1 MILNIY
7 KPKGITSF
15 GVVKKIRKIVG
26 EKKVGHGGT
35 LDPFA
40 EGVLI
45 IGTGSNTKDL
55 KKITDTNKTYT
66 ASIKLGKTTN
76 TLDPEGDVI
85 EKKKIPRLNESK
97 INKVLESFLGSSMQ
111 TPPMFS
117 AKKIGGVK
125 LYELARKNII
135 VDRKPTQINISDIN
149 LISFNETNIEFT
161 VSCSKGTYIRVLGK
175 DIAEK
180 LGIDISTVSRS
191 TRGKYVDTPYG
202 VFELKYYLS
211 ESITLGCGKNVATF
225 NIKRSLEKI
234 ILNEDKDNP
243 YNDDILVSKLADENF
258 KLARRTVAKYRDQLG
273 YPVARLRKKI

>member
-7 KPKGITSF
+7 KPNGITSF

-45 IGTGSNTKDL
+45 IGTGSDTKEL
-55 KKITDTNKTYT
+55 KRITDTDKTYT
-66 ASIKLGKTTN
+66 ASIELGRTTN

-85 EKKKIPRLNESK
+85 EKKKIPRLSESK
-97 INKVLESFLGSSMQ
+97 INKVLDSFLGVSMQ

-135 VDRKPTQINISDIN
+135 VDREPSQINISSIN
-149 LISFNETNIEFT
+149 L
-161 VSCSKGTYIRVLGK
+161 
-175 DIAEK
+175 
-180 LGIDISTVSRS
+180 
-191 TRGKYVDTPYG
+191 
-202 VFELKYYLS
+202 
-211 ESITLGCGKNVATF
+211 
-225 NIKRSLEKI
+225 
-234 ILNEDKDNP
+234 
-243 YNDDILVSKLADENF
+243 
-258 KLARRTVAKYRDQLG
+258 
-273 YPVARLRKKI
+273 

>member
-45 IGTGSNTKDL
+45 IGTGSDTKEL
-55 KKITDTNKTYT
+55 KRITDTDKTYT
-66 ASIKLGKTTN
+66 ASIELGITTN

-85 EKKKIPRLNESK
+85 EKRKIPRLSESK
-97 INKVLESFLGSSMQ
+97 INKVLDSFLGVSMQ

-135 VDRKPTQINISDIN
+135 VDREPTQINISHIN
-149 LISFNETNIEFT
+149 LINFNETNIVFS

-175 DIAEK
+175 EIAEK
-180 LGIDISTVSRS
+180 LGTVGYLNSLIRTRVGEYFIDDSVSL
-191 TRGKYVDTPYG
+191 DQ
-202 VFELKYYLS
+202 
-211 ESITLGCGKNVATF
+211 
-225 NIKRSLEKI
+225 
-234 ILNEDKDNP
+234 
-243 YNDDILVSKLADENF
+243 F
-258 KLARRTVAKYRDQLG
+258 KLSWKSYAH
-273 YPVARLRKKI
+273 

>member
-45 IGTGSNTKDL
+45 IGTGSDTKEL
-55 KKITDTNKTYT
+55 KKITDTDKTYT
-66 ASIKLGKTTN
+66 ASIELGKTTN

-85 EKKKIPRLNESK
+85 EKKKIPRLSKSK
-97 INKVLESFLGSSMQ
+97 INKVLKSFLGSSMQ

-135 VDRKPTQINISDIN
+135 VDREPTQINISDIN
-149 LISFNETNIEFT
+149 LINFNETNIVFT

-175 DIAEK
+175 EIAEK
-180 LGIDISTVSRS
+180 LGTVGYLNSLIRTRVGEYLIDDSVSL
-191 TRGKYVDTPYG
+191 DQ
-202 VFELKYYLS
+202 
-211 ESITLGCGKNVATF
+211 
-225 NIKRSLEKI
+225 
-234 ILNEDKDNP
+234 
-243 YNDDILVSKLADENF
+243 F
-258 KLARRTVAKYRDQLG
+258 KLSWKSYAH
-273 YPVARLRKKI
+273 

>member
-15 GVVKKIRKIVG
+15 GVVKKIRKIVC

-45 IGTGSNTKDL
+45 IGTGSDTKEL
-55 KKITDTNKTYT
+55 KKITDTDKSYT
-66 ASIKLGKTTN
+66 ASISLGKTTN
-76 TLDPEGDVI
+76 TLDPEGEVI
-85 EKKKIPRLNESK
+85 EKKKIPRLSESK
-97 INKVLESFLGSSMQ
+97 INKVLESFLGASMQ

-149 LISFNETNIEFT
+149 LINFSETNIVFT

-175 DIAEK
+175 EIAEK
-180 LGIDISTVSRS
+180 LGTVGYLNSLIRTRVGEYLIDDST
-191 TRGKYVDTPYG
+191 
-202 VFELKYYLS
+202 
-211 ESITLGCGKNVATF
+211 
-225 NIKRSLEKI
+225 SL
-234 ILNEDKDNP
+234 NQ
-243 YNDDILVSKLADENF
+243 F
-258 KLARRTVAKYRDQLG
+258 KLSWKS
-273 YPVARLRKKI
+273 

>member
-45 IGTGSNTKDL
+45 IGTGNDTKEL
-55 KKITDTNKTYT
+55 KKITDTDKTYT
-66 ASIKLGKTTN
+66 ASIELGKTTN

-85 EKKKIPRLNESK
+85 EKKKIPRISESK
-97 INKVLESFLGSSMQ
+97 INKVLKSFLGASMQ

-117 AKKIGGVK
+117 AKKIGGIK
-125 LYELARKNII
+125 LYELARKNIT

-149 LISFNETNIEFT
+149 LINFNETNIVFT
-161 VSCSKGTYIRVLGK
+161 VACSKGTYIRVLGK
-175 DIAEK
+175 EIAEK
-180 LGIDISTVSRS
+180 LGTVGYLNSLIRTRVGEYLIDDSVS
-191 TRGKYVDTPYG
+191 
-202 VFELKYYLS
+202 
-211 ESITLGCGKNVATF
+211 
-225 NIKRSLEKI
+225 
-234 ILNEDKDNP
+234 LNH
-243 YNDDILVSKLADENF
+243 F
-258 KLARRTVAKYRDQLG
+258 KLLWKSYAH
-273 YPVARLRKKI
+273 

>member
-45 IGTGSNTKDL
+45 IGTGSDTKEL
-55 KKITDTNKTYT
+55 KKITDTDKSYT
-66 ASIKLGKTTN
+66 ASISLGKTTN
-76 TLDPEGDVI
+76 TLDPEGEVI
-85 EKKKIPRLNESK
+85 EKKKIPRLSESK
-97 INKVLESFLGSSMQ
+97 INKVLKSFLGESMQ

-135 VDRKPTQINISDIN
+135 VEREPTQINISDIH
-149 LISFNETNIEFT
+149 LINFNETNIVFT
-161 VSCSKGTYIRVLGK
+161 VSCTKGTYIRVLGK
-175 DIAEK
+175 EIAEE
-180 LGIDISTVSRS
+180 LGTVGYLRS
-191 TRGKYVDTPYG
+191 LIRTRVGKYYIDDSV
-202 VFELKYYLS
+202 
-211 ESITLGCGKNVATF
+211 
-225 NIKRSLEKI
+225 SL
-234 ILNEDKDNP
+234 NQ
-243 YNDDILVSKLADENF
+243 F
-258 KLARRTVAKYRDQLG
+258 KLSWK
-273 YPVARLRKKI
+273 

>member
-15 GVVKKIRKIVG
+15 GVVKKIRKIVC

-45 IGTGSNTKDL
+45 IGTGSDTKEL
-55 KKITDTNKTYT
+55 KKITDTDKSYT
-66 ASIKLGKTTN
+66 ASISLGKTTN
-76 TLDPEGDVI
+76 TLDPEGEVI
-85 EKKKIPRLNESK
+85 EKKKIPRLSESK
-97 INKVLESFLGSSMQ
+97 INKVLESFLGASMQ

-149 LISFNETNIEFT
+149 LINFNETNIVFT

-175 DIAEK
+175 EIAEK
-180 LGIDISTVSRS
+180 LGTVGYLNSLTRTRVGEYFIDDSVPL
-191 TRGKYVDTPYG
+191 DQ
-202 VFELKYYLS
+202 
-211 ESITLGCGKNVATF
+211 
-225 NIKRSLEKI
+225 
-234 ILNEDKDNP
+234 
-243 YNDDILVSKLADENF
+243 F
-258 KLARRTVAKYRDQLG
+258 KLSWKSYAH
-273 YPVARLRKKI
+273 

>member
-15 GVVKKIRKIVG
+15 GVVKKIRKIIS

-45 IGTGSNTKDL
+45 IGTGKDTKKL
-55 KKITDTNKTYT
+55 KNITDSDKSYT
-66 ASIKLGKTTN
+66 ASIQLGKITD
-76 TLDPEGDVI
+76 TLDPEGVVTR
-85 EKKKIPRLNESK
+85 KKKIPKLNNLK
-97 INKVLESFLGSSMQ
+97 IDKILNSFLGISMQ

-135 VDRKPTQINISDIN
+135 IDREKAQINISDIS
-149 LISFNETNIEFT
+149 LINFNETKISFS

-175 DIAEK
+175 EIAEK
-180 LGIDISTVSRS
+180 LGTVGYLDSLIRTRVGEYFIDDSVSL
-191 TRGKYVDTPYG
+191 DQ
-202 VFELKYYLS
+202 FELSWKSY
-211 ESITLGCGKNVATF
+211 AH
-225 NIKRSLEKI
+225 
-234 ILNEDKDNP
+234 
-243 YNDDILVSKLADENF
+243 
-258 KLARRTVAKYRDQLG
+258 
-273 YPVARLRKKI
+273 

>member
-15 GVVKKIRKIVG
+15 GVVKKIRKIVC

-45 IGTGSNTKDL
+45 IGTGSDTKEL
-55 KKITDTNKTYT
+55 KKITDTDKSYT
-66 ASIKLGKTTN
+66 ASISLGKTTN
-76 TLDPEGDVI
+76 TLDPEGEVI
-85 EKKKIPRLNESK
+85 EKKKIPRLSESK
-97 INKVLESFLGSSMQ
+97 INKVLKSFLGVSMQ
-111 TPPMFS
+111 MPPMFS

-149 LISFNETNIEFT
+149 LINFNETNIVFT

-175 DIAEK
+175 EIAEK
-180 LGIDISTVSRS
+180 LGTVGYLNSLIRTRVGEYCID
-191 TRGKYVDTPYG
+191 D
-202 VFELKYYLS
+202 
-211 ESITLGCGKNVATF
+211 SIL
-225 NIKRSLEKI
+225 L
-234 ILNEDKDNP
+234 DQ
-243 YNDDILVSKLADENF
+243 F
-258 KLARRTVAKYRDQLG
+258 KLSWKSYAH
-273 YPVARLRKKI
+273 

>member
-1 MILNIY
+1 MIINIY

-45 IGTGSNTKDL
+45 IGTSSDTKEL
-55 KKITDTNKTYT
+55 KKITDTDKTYT
-66 ASIKLGKTTN
+66 ASIKLGKATN
-76 TLDPEGDVI
+76 THDVEGDVI

-135 VDRKPTQINISDIN
+135 VDRSPTQINISDIN
-149 LISFNETNIEFT
+149 LINFNETNIVFT

-175 DIAEK
+175 EIAEK
-180 LGIDISTVSRS
+180 LGTVGYLNSLIR
-191 TRGKYVDTPYG
+191 TRVGEYFINDSVP
-202 VFELKYYLS
+202 L
-211 ESITLGCGKNVATF
+211 
-225 NIKRSLEKI
+225 
-234 ILNEDKDNP
+234 DK
-243 YNDDILVSKLADENF
+243 F
-258 KLARRTVAKYRDQLG
+258 KLSWKSYTH
-273 YPVARLRKKI
+273 

>member
-15 GVVKKIRKIVG
+15 GVVKKIRRIVG

-45 IGTGSNTKDL
+45 IGTGSDTKEL
-55 KKITDTNKTYT
+55 KKITNTDKAYT
-66 ASIKLGKTTN
+66 ASIELGKTTD
-76 TLDPEGDVI
+76 TLDPEGDVL
-85 EKKKIPRLNESK
+85 EKKKIPRLTESK
-97 INKVLESFLGSSMQ
+97 INKVLESFLGPSMQ

-135 VDRKPTQINISDIN
+135 VDRKPAQINISDIS
-149 LISFNETNIEFT
+149 LINFNGTNIVFT

-175 DIAEK
+175 EIAEK
-180 LGIDISTVSRS
+180 LDTVGYLNSLIRTRVGEYLIDQSVS
-191 TRGKYVDTPYG
+191 P
-202 VFELKYYLS
+202 
-211 ESITLGCGKNVATF
+211 
-225 NIKRSLEKI
+225 
-234 ILNEDKDNP
+234 
-243 YNDDILVSKLADENF
+243 
-258 KLARRTVAKYRDQLG
+258 DQL
-273 YPVARLRKKI
+273 KMSWKS

>member
-1 MILNIY
+1 MIINIY

-15 GVVKKIRKIVG
+15 GVVKIVRKIVG

-45 IGTGSNTKDL
+45 IGTSSDTKEL
-55 KKITDTNKTYT
+55 KKITDSDKTYT
-66 ASIKLGKTTN
+66 ASIELGKTTN

-85 EKKKIPRLNESK
+85 KKKKIPILSESK
-97 INKVLESFLGSSMQ
+97 INKVLDSFLGLSMQ

-149 LISFNETNIEFT
+149 IINYNETNIVFN

-175 DIAEK
+175 EIAEK
-180 LGIDISTVSRS
+180 LGTVGHLNSLIRTS
-191 TRGKYVDTPYG
+191 VGKYVINDS
-202 VFELKYYLS
+202 V
-211 ESITLGCGKNVATF
+211 
-225 NIKRSLEKI
+225 SL
-234 ILNEDKDNP
+234 DQ
-243 YNDDILVSKLADENF
+243 F
-258 KLARRTVAKYRDQLG
+258 KLLWKSYTH
-273 YPVARLRKKI
+273 

>member
-45 IGTGSNTKDL
+45 IGTGSDTKEL
-55 KKITDTNKTYT
+55 KRITDTDKTYT
-66 ASIKLGKTTN
+66 ASIELGITTN

-85 EKKKIPRLNESK
+85 EKREIPRLSESK
-97 INKVLESFLGSSMQ
+97 INKVLDSFLGVSMQ

-125 LYELARKNII
+125 LYELARKNIF
-135 VDRKPTQINISDIN
+135 VDREPSQINISSIN
-149 LISFNETNIEFT
+149 LINFNGTNIIFS
-161 VSCSKGTYIRVLGK
+161 VSCSKGTYIRVVGK
-175 DIAEK
+175 EIAEK
-180 LGIDISTVSRS
+180 LGRVGYLNSLIRTRVGEYFIDDSVPL
-191 TRGKYVDTPYG
+191 DQ
-202 VFELKYYLS
+202 
-211 ESITLGCGKNVATF
+211 
-225 NIKRSLEKI
+225 
-234 ILNEDKDNP
+234 
-243 YNDDILVSKLADENF
+243 F
-258 KLARRTVAKYRDQLG
+258 KLSWKSYAH
-273 YPVARLRKKI
+273 

>member
-40 EGVLI
+40 EGVLV
-45 IGTGSNTKDL
+45 IGTGSDTKEL
-55 KKITDTNKTYT
+55 KKITDTDKTYT
-66 ASIKLGKTTN
+66 ASIELGKTTN

-85 EKKKIPRLNESK
+85 EKKKIPRLSESK
-97 INKVLESFLGSSMQ
+97 INKVLKSFLGASMQ

-135 VDRKPTQINISDIN
+135 VDREPTQINISDIN
-149 LISFNETNIEFT
+149 LINFNETNIVFT

-175 DIAEK
+175 EIAEK
-180 LGIDISTVSRS
+180 LGTVGYLNSLIRTRVGEYLIDDSVS
-191 TRGKYVDTPYG
+191 
-202 VFELKYYLS
+202 
-211 ESITLGCGKNVATF
+211 
-225 NIKRSLEKI
+225 
-234 ILNEDKDNP
+234 LNQ
-243 YNDDILVSKLADENF
+243 F
-258 KLARRTVAKYRDQLG
+258 KLSWKSYAH
-273 YPVARLRKKI
+273 

>member
-45 IGTGSNTKDL
+45 IGTGSDTKEL
-55 KKITDTNKTYT
+55 KKITDTDKTYT
-66 ASIKLGKTTN
+66 ASIELGKTTN

-85 EKKKIPRLNESK
+85 EKKKIPILSESK
-97 INKVLESFLGSSMQ
+97 INKVLESFLGSSLQ
-111 TPPMFS
+111 IPPMFS

-135 VDRKPTQINISDIN
+135 VDRSPTQIKISDIN
-149 LISFNETNIEFT
+149 LINFNKTNIVFT

-175 DIAEK
+175 EIAEK
-180 LGIDISTVSRS
+180 LGTVGYLDSLIR
-191 TRGKYVDTPYG
+191 TRVGEYFINDSVP
-202 VFELKYYLS
+202 L
-211 ESITLGCGKNVATF
+211 
-225 NIKRSLEKI
+225 
-234 ILNEDKDNP
+234 DK
-243 YNDDILVSKLADENF
+243 F
-258 KLARRTVAKYRDQLG
+258 KLSWKSYAH
-273 YPVARLRKKI
+273 

>member
-26 EKKVGHGGT
+26 ERKVGHGGT

-55 KKITDTNKTYT
+55 KKITDTDKTYT
-66 ASIKLGKTTN
+66 ASIKLGKATN
-76 TLDPEGDVI
+76 TLDPEGDVL
-85 EKKKIPRLNESK
+85 EKKKIPILSESK
-97 INKVLESFLGSSMQ
+97 INRALDSFLGSSMQ

-135 VDRKPTQINISDIN
+135 VNREPTQIEISDIS
-149 LISFNETNIEFT
+149 LINFNKTNITFT

-175 DIAEK
+175 EIAEK
-180 LGIDISTVSRS
+180 LGTVGYLDSL
-191 TRGKYVDTPYG
+191 TRTRVGEYFVDDS
-202 VFELKYYLS
+202 V
-211 ESITLGCGKNVATF
+211 
-225 NIKRSLEKI
+225 SL
-234 ILNEDKDNP
+234 DQ
-243 YNDDILVSKLADENF
+243 F
-258 KLARRTVAKYRDQLG
+258 KLSWKSFAH
-273 YPVARLRKKI
+273 